1 MSIMIDG
8 CMNCHKSK
16 SEHMPDGACL
26 FEPTRYKPF
35 PSVLYYPPF
44 PTAWVTEKE
53 ARELQSKRDKARD
66 RRPFWKK
73 WWSALLCYLS
83 DYPY

>member
-1 MSIMIDG
+1 MSLMIDG

-35 PSVLYYPPF
+35 PPIFVSSGDYVTIRGSVQHI
-44 PTAWVTEKE
+44 ANVAQKKASRWE
-53 ARELQSKRDKARD
+53 AV
-66 RRPFWKK
+66 WKF
-73 WWSALLCYLS
+73 LTTPL
-83 DYPY
+83 